1 MLAVAS
7 GDYGKPRPCV
17 VVQATELME
26 FSDSILLCPVTSH
39 LTSAK
44 LRVLLAPSQ
53 ETGLREPSEVLAD
66 KPMAAKRERIRQ
78 VIGRVPDR
86 QMNQINAAL
95 ALILGLRGQAQP

>member
-26 FSDSILLCPVTSH
+26 FSDSILLCPVT
-39 LTSAK
+39 
-44 LRVLLAPSQ
+44 SQ